1 MNTLPNLVATDEP
14 TPSLRVP
21 GRWRWLVAALLLAG
35 GLVVA
40 ACSPTVIPRA
50 FGFQGRLTD
59 SGGNPVTATK
69 VMTFTLWTQ
78 VATGQVV
85 FTETQTV
92 AVNNGLFNVFIGQST
107 LTSDGQYGRSGADP
121 ENFAVPLFV
130 QVQVDGETLTP
141 RTRLGAAP
149 TSMGLVG
156 GAVVVSDHDG
166 NGISGAGSD
175 VTNLNYASLS
185 VIASSTVS
193 GTALLVGHALGN
205 TGDLI
210 RACGS
215 ITDSSSRTCPERLFR
230 VRADGDVNADG
241 AFTSPASDFAEM
253 FAASDNLKP
262 GDVLAIGAD
271 GKLVKSSEANQATV
285 VGVYST
291 KPGFVANGA
300 QHEAEGYVPVALVGV
315 VPVKVTGAIRAGDL
329 LVASNVPGHAMRGG
343 GNPAAGTVI
352 GKALQSSK
360 TSYGTVLM
368 LVMTR

>member
-1 MNTLPNLVATDEP
+1 MNTLPNLVAADEP

-21 GRWRWLVAALLLAG
+21 GRWRWIVAALLLAG
-35 GLVVA
+35 GLVLV
-40 ACSPTVIPRA
+40 ACSPTAIPRS

-59 SGGNPVTATK
+59 SGGNPVSATK

-78 VATGQVV
+78 VGGGDVV

-92 AVNNGLFNVFIGQST
+92 AVANGLFNVFIGQST
-107 LTSDGQYGRSGADP
+107 TGATGQYGRSGVDP
-121 ENFAVPLFV
+121 EVFSVPLFV

-156 GAVVVSDHDG
+156 GAVIVSDHDG
-166 NGISGAGSD
+166 NGGGTGDTTNGAYG
-175 VTNLNYASLS
+175 TLS

-193 GTALLVGHALGN
+193 GTALIVGHALGN
-205 TGDLI
+205 TGDFI
-210 RACGS
+210 RACGNIAS
-215 ITDSSSRTCPERLFR
+215 NTRSCPQIRFR
-230 VRADGDVNADG
+230 VHANGDVSADGVFIDNGADY
-241 AFTSPASDFAEM
+241 AEM
-253 FAASDNLKP
+253 FAASGSLQP
-262 GDVLAIGAD
+262 GDVLAMGPD
-271 GKLVKSSEANQATV
+271 GKLVKSNEANQNTV

-291 KPGFVANGA
+291 KPGFVANGS
-300 QHEAEGYVPVALVGV
+300 QHEAEGYAPVALVGV
-315 VPVKVTGAIRAGDL
+315 VPVKVTGAIKAGDL